1 MIKSV
6 NTLRK
11 TYGCKMRDNN
21 KVEFDSIE
29 SAIEEFK
36 AGKALVVVDDEDR
49 ENEGDLVLAGTLI
62 NSESMN
68 FMIKNTSGVV
78 CVPMLAEDLDRLNLP
93 PMTAIN
99 EDKKST
105 AFSVSVDAAIGITTG
120 ISAEDRCRTIKVLAD
135 RNSKSTDVSK
145 PGHIFPLRAAQGG
158 VLRRAGHTEAG
169 IDLAKLAGL
178 NPIAVI
184 AELVEDDGSIRKY
197 ESSYRFARENNLKFI
212 SIADIISYRRKHEK
226 QIELISTSE
235 LPTKFGNFKAFGYKS
250 IIDGISHIALVAG
263 DIGDGENVL
272 VRVHSEC
279 LTGDVMGSLRCDC
292 GDQLQLAM
300 TTISENGRGIVLYVR
315 GHEGR
320 SIGLL
325 NKIAAYGLQD
335 KGRDTVQENLEL
347 GFPADARDYG
357 TGAQILVDLGVKTM
371 KLLTNNPAKR
381 AGLEGYGLKIV
392 ERVALVAQVNEKNVD
407 YLSTKKN
414 KMGHD
419 IPNESLKA
427 KNEQR

>member
-1 MIKSV
+1 
-6 NTLRK
+6 
-11 TYGCKMRDNN
+11 MRDNN

-93 PMTAIN
+93 PMIAIN

-135 RNSKSTDVSK
+135 RNSKSSDVSK

-300 TTISENGRGIVLYVR
+300 KTISENGRGIVLYVR

-335 KGRDTVQENLEL
+335 KGRDTVQANLEL

-427 KNEQR
+427 KK

>member
-300 TTISENGRGIVLYVR
+300 KTISENGRGIVLYVR

-335 KGRDTVQENLEL
+335 KGRDTVQANLEL

-392 ERVALVAQVNEKNVD
+392 ERVALVAQVNEKNVN

-427 KNEQR
+427 KK

>member
-1 MIKSV
+1 M
-6 NTLRK
+6 N
-11 TYGCKMRDNN
+11 DDN

-49 ENEGDLVLAGTLI
+49 ENEGDLVFAGALI
-62 NSESMN
+62 TTESMN
-68 FMIKNTSGVV
+68 FMMKNTSGVV

-226 QIELISTSE
+226 QIELVSTSE

-263 DIGDGENVL
+263 DIGDGEDVL

-300 TTISENGRGIVLYVR
+300 KTISENGRGIVLYVR

-335 KGRDTVQENLEL
+335 KGRDTVQANLEL

-427 KNEQR
+427 KK

>member
-1 MIKSV
+1 LIKSV

-68 FMIKNTSGVV
+68 FIIKNTSGVV
-78 CVPMLAEDLDRLNLP
+78 YVPMLAEDLDRLNLP
-93 PMTAIN
+93 PMIAIN

-135 RNSKSTDVSK
+135 RNSKSSDVSK

-300 TTISENGRGIVLYVR
+300 KTISENGRGIVLYVR

-335 KGRDTVQENLEL
+335 KGRDTVQANLEL

-427 KNEQR
+427 KK

>member
-1 MIKSV
+1 MKD
-6 NTLRK
+6 NTE
-11 TYGCKMRDNN
+11 
-21 KVEFDSIE
+21 VVFDTVE

-36 AGKALVVVDDEDR
+36 KGNAIVVVDDEDR
-49 ENEGDLVLAGTLI
+49 ENEGDLILPGDLI
-62 NSESMN
+62 STESMN

-78 CVPMLAEDLDRLNLP
+78 CVPMEAEDLDRLKVP
-93 PMTAIN
+93 PMTTVN
-99 EDKKST
+99 EDKKLT
-105 AFSVSVDAAIGITTG
+105 AYSISVDSASGITTG
-120 ISAEDRCRTIKVLAD
+120 ISAQDRATTVKVLSN
-135 RNSKSTDVSK
+135 RNSQPSDVTK
-145 PGHIFPLRAAQGG
+145 PGHVFPLRAAQGG

-169 IDLAKLAGL
+169 VDLAKLAGL
-178 NPIAVI
+178 NPVAVI

-197 ESSYRFARENNLKFI
+197 ESSFRFARSNGLKFI
-212 SIADIISYRRKHEK
+212 SIADIISYRRRNEKH
-226 QIELISTSE
+226 IELFSQSE
-235 LPTKFGNFKAFGYKS
+235 LPTKYGNFRSFAYRSK
-250 IIDGISHIALVAG
+250 IDGIAHLALVAG
-263 DIGDGENVL
+263 DISDGENVL

-279 LTGDVMGSLRCDC
+279 LTGDVLGSLRCDC

-300 TTISENGRGIVLYVR
+300 KTIADHGRGIILYVR

-335 KGRDTVQENLEL
+335 KGRDTVQANIEL
-347 GFPADARDYG
+347 GLPADARDYG

-371 KLLTNNPAKR
+371 RLLTNNPSKR

-392 ERVALVAQVNEKNVD
+392 ERLPLIAIPNEKNID

-419 IPNESLKA
+419 LPNQTLEADK
-427 KNEQR
+427 

>member
-197 ESSYRFARENNLKFI
+197 ESSHRFARENNLKFI

-300 TTISENGRGIVLYVR
+300 KTISENGRGIVLYVR

-335 KGRDTVQENLEL
+335 KGRDTVQANLEL

-427 KNEQR
+427 KK

>member
-1 MIKSV
+1 M
-6 NTLRK
+6 N
-11 TYGCKMRDNN
+11 DDN

-49 ENEGDLVLAGTLI
+49 ENEGDLVFAGALI
-62 NSESMN
+62 TTESMN

-135 RNSKSTDVSK
+135 RNSKSIDVSK
-145 PGHIFPLRAAQGG
+145 PGHIFPLRAAPGG

-226 QIELISTSE
+226 QIELVSTSE

-263 DIGDGENVL
+263 DIGDGEDVL

-300 TTISENGRGIVLYVR
+300 KTISENGRGIVLYVR

-335 KGRDTVQENLEL
+335 KGRDTVQANLEL

-427 KNEQR
+427 KK

>member
-1 MIKSV
+1 MS
-6 NTLRK
+6 
-11 TYGCKMRDNN
+11 DDN
-21 KVEFDSIE
+21 KVKFDSIE

-49 ENEGDLVLAGTLI
+49 ENEGDLVFAGALI
-62 NSESMN
+62 TTESMN

-226 QIELISTSE
+226 QIELVSTSE

-263 DIGDGENVL
+263 DIGDGEDVL

-300 TTISENGRGIVLYVR
+300 KTISENGRGIVLYVR

-335 KGRDTVQENLEL
+335 KGRDTVQANLEL

-427 KNEQR
+427 KK

>member
-1 MIKSV
+1 MKD
-6 NTLRK
+6 NTE
-11 TYGCKMRDNN
+11 
-21 KVEFDSIE
+21 VVFDTVE

-36 AGKALVVVDDEDR
+36 KGNAIVVVDDEDR
-49 ENEGDLVLAGTLI
+49 ENEGDLILPGDLI
-62 NSESMN
+62 STESMN

-78 CVPMLAEDLDRLNLP
+78 CVPMEAEDLDRLKVP
-93 PMTAIN
+93 PMTTVN
-99 EDKKST
+99 EDKKLT
-105 AFSVSVDAAIGITTG
+105 AYSISVDSASGITTG
-120 ISAEDRCRTIKVLAD
+120 ISAQDRATTVKVLSN
-135 RNSKSTDVSK
+135 RNSQPSDVTK
-145 PGHIFPLRAAQGG
+145 PGHVFPLRAAQGG

-169 IDLAKLAGL
+169 VDLAKLAGL
-178 NPIAVI
+178 NPVAVI

-197 ESSYRFARENNLKFI
+197 ESSFRFARSNGLKFI
-212 SIADIISYRRKHEK
+212 SIADIISYRRRNEKHV
-226 QIELISTSE
+226 ELFSQSE
-235 LPTKFGNFKAFGYKS
+235 LPTKYGNFKSFAYRSK
-250 IIDGISHIALVAG
+250 IDGIAHLALVVG
-263 DIGDGENVL
+263 DISDGENVL

-279 LTGDVMGSLRCDC
+279 LTGDVLGSLRCDC

-300 TTISENGRGIVLYVR
+300 KTIADHGRGIILYVR

-335 KGRDTVQENLEL
+335 KGRDTVQANIEL
-347 GFPADARDYG
+347 GLPADARDYG

-371 KLLTNNPAKR
+371 RLLTNNPSKR

-392 ERVALVAQVNEKNVD
+392 ERLPLIAIPNEKNID

-419 IPNESLKA
+419 LPNQTLEADK
-427 KNEQR
+427 

>member
-1 MIKSV
+1 MSD
-6 NTLRK
+6 
-11 TYGCKMRDNN
+11 DNN
-21 KVEFDSIE
+21 VEFDSIE

-49 ENEGDLVLAGTLI
+49 ENEGDLVLAGALI
-62 NSESMN
+62 TTESMN

-78 CVPMLAEDLDRLNLP
+78 CVPMLTEDLDRLNLP
-93 PMTAIN
+93 PMTSIN

-197 ESSYRFARENNLKFI
+197 ESSYQFARANNLKFI

-226 QIELISTSE
+226 QIELVSTSE

-263 DIGDGENVL
+263 DIGDGEDVL

-300 TTISENGRGIVLYVR
+300 KTISENGRGIVLYVR

-335 KGRDTVQENLEL
+335 KGRDTVQANLEL

-392 ERVALVAQVNEKNVD
+392 ERVPLVAQVNEKNVD

-427 KNEQR
+427 KK

>member
-68 FMIKNTSGVV
+68 FIIKNTSGVV

-93 PMTAIN
+93 PMIAIN

-105 AFSVSVDAAIGITTG
+105 AFSVSVDSAIGITTG

-184 AELVEDDGSIRKY
+184 AELVENDGSIRKY

-300 TTISENGRGIVLYVR
+300 KTISENGRGIVLYVR

-335 KGRDTVQENLEL
+335 KGRDTVQANLEL

-419 IPNESLKA
+419 IPDESLKA
-427 KNEQR
+427 KK

>member
-1 MIKSV
+1 M
-6 NTLRK
+6 N
-11 TYGCKMRDNN
+11 DDN

-49 ENEGDLVLAGTLI
+49 ENEGDLVFAGALI
-62 NSESMN
+62 TTESMN

-135 RNSKSTDVSK
+135 RNSKATDVSK

-226 QIELISTSE
+226 QIELVSTSE

-263 DIGDGENVL
+263 DIGDGEDVL

-300 TTISENGRGIVLYVR
+300 KTISENGRGIVLYVR

-335 KGRDTVQENLEL
+335 KGRDTVQANLEL

-427 KNEQR
+427 KK

>member
-1 MIKSV
+1 
-6 NTLRK
+6 
-11 TYGCKMRDNN
+11 MRDNN

-93 PMTAIN
+93 PMIAIN

-300 TTISENGRGIVLYVR
+300 KIISENGRGIVLYVR

-335 KGRDTVQENLEL
+335 KGRDTVQANLEL

-427 KNEQR
+427 KK

>member
-1 MIKSV
+1 M
-6 NTLRK
+6 N
-11 TYGCKMRDNN
+11 DDN

-49 ENEGDLVLAGTLI
+49 ENEGDLVFAGALI
-62 NSESMN
+62 TTESMN

-184 AELVEDDGSIRKY
+184 ADLVEDDGSIRKY

-226 QIELISTSE
+226 QIELVSTSE

-263 DIGDGENVL
+263 DIGDGEDVL

-300 TTISENGRGIVLYVR
+300 KTISENGRGIVLYVR

-335 KGRDTVQENLEL
+335 KGRDTVQANLEL

-427 KNEQR
+427 KK

>member
-11 TYGCKMRDNN
+11 TYGYKMRDNN

-93 PMTAIN
+93 PMIAIN

-184 AELVEDDGSIRKY
+184 AELVENDGSIRKY

-235 LPTKFGNFKAFGYKS
+235 LPTKFGNFQAFGYKS

-300 TTISENGRGIVLYVR
+300 KTISENGRGIVLYVR

-335 KGRDTVQENLEL
+335 KGRDTVQANLEL

-427 KNEQR
+427 KK

>member
-1 MIKSV
+1 M
-6 NTLRK
+6 N
-11 TYGCKMRDNN
+11 DDN

-49 ENEGDLVLAGTLI
+49 ENEGDLVFAGALI
-62 NSESMN
+62 TTESMN

-226 QIELISTSE
+226 QIELVSTSE

-263 DIGDGENVL
+263 DIGNGEDVL

-279 LTGDVMGSLRCDC
+279 LTGDVLGSLRCDC

-300 TTISENGRGIVLYVR
+300 KTISENGRGIVLYVR

-335 KGRDTVQENLEL
+335 KGRDTVQANLEL

-427 KNEQR
+427 KK

>member
-93 PMTAIN
+93 PMIAIN

-105 AFSVSVDAAIGITTG
+105 AFSVSVDSAIGITTG

-300 TTISENGRGIVLYVR
+300 KTISENGRGIVLYVR

-335 KGRDTVQENLEL
+335 KGRDTVQANLEL

-419 IPNESLKA
+419 IPDESLKA
-427 KNEQR
+427 KK

>member
-1 MIKSV
+1 MS
-6 NTLRK
+6 
-11 TYGCKMRDNN
+11 DNN

-36 AGKALVVVDDEDR
+36 AGKGLVVVDDEDR
-49 ENEGDLVLAGTLI
+49 ENEGDLVFAGTLI
-62 NSESMN
+62 TTESMN
-68 FMIKNTSGVV
+68 FMIKNTSDVV

-99 EDKKST
+99 EEKKST

-135 RNSKSTDVSK
+135 RNSKATDVSK

-226 QIELISTSE
+226 QIELVSTSE

-263 DIGDGENVL
+263 DIGDGEDVL

-300 TTISENGRGIVLYVR
+300 KTISENGRGIVLYVR

-335 KGRDTVQENLEL
+335 KGRDTVQANLEL

-427 KNEQR
+427 EK

>member
-36 AGKALVVVDDEDR
+36 AGKALVVVDDDDR

-250 IIDGISHIALVAG
+250 LIDGISHIALVAG

-300 TTISENGRGIVLYVR
+300 KTISENGRGIVLYVR

-335 KGRDTVQENLEL
+335 KGRDTVQANLEL

-427 KNEQR
+427 KK

>member
-1 MIKSV
+1 LIKSV

-93 PMTAIN
+93 PMIAIN

-300 TTISENGRGIVLYVR
+300 KIISENGRGIVLYVR

-335 KGRDTVQENLEL
+335 KGRDTVQANLEL

-427 KNEQR
+427 KK

>member
-1 MIKSV
+1 MKKLNYVLFAILLVGFASCNQPTSKTDSV
-6 NTLRK
+6 ADIIYFGGDILTMEGNEAQ
-11 TYGCKMRDNN
+11 Y
-21 KVEFDSIE
+21 VEAVAVKD
-29 SAIEEFK
+29 
-36 AGKALVVVDDEDR
+36 GKIM
-49 ENEGDLVLAGTLI
+49 LAGTKAEADKLKGA
-62 NSESMN
+62 NTQMN
-68 FMIKNTSGVV
+68 
-78 CVPMLAEDLDRLNLP
+78 DLQGKTLLPGFIDGHSHILTVADATLQANLSP
-93 PMTAIN
+93 AP
-99 EDKKST
+99 
-105 AFSVSVDAAIGITTG
+105 VG
-120 ISAEDRCRTIKVLAD
+120 KVA
-135 RNSKSTDVSK
+135 
-145 PGHIFPLRAAQGG
+145 
-158 VLRRAGHTEAG
+158 
-169 IDLAKLAGL
+169 
-178 NPIAVI
+178 
-184 AELVEDDGSIRKY
+184 
-197 ESSYRFARENNLKFI
+197 

-300 TTISENGRGIVLYVR
+300 KTISENGRGIVLYVR

-335 KGRDTVQENLEL
+335 KGRDTVQANLEL

-392 ERVALVAQVNEKNVD
+392 ERVALVAQVNEKNVN

-427 KNEQR
+427 KK

>member
-1 MIKSV
+1 MTKWV
-6 NTLRK
+6 NILRK
-11 TYGCKMRDNN
+11 TYGCKMSDDN

-49 ENEGDLVLAGTLI
+49 ENEGDLVFAGTLI
-62 NSESMN
+62 TTESMN

-226 QIELISTSE
+226 QIELVSTSE

-263 DIGDGENVL
+263 DIGDGEDVL

-300 TTISENGRGIVLYVR
+300 KTISENGRGIVLYVR

-335 KGRDTVQENLEL
+335 KGRDTVQANLEL

-357 TGAQILVDLGVKTM
+357 TGAQILVDLGVK
-371 KLLTNNPAKR
+371 
-381 AGLEGYGLKIV
+381 
-392 ERVALVAQVNEKNVD
+392 Q
-407 YLSTKKN
+407 
-414 KMGHD
+414 
-419 IPNESLKA
+419 
-427 KNEQR
+427 

>member
-1 MIKSV
+1 
-6 NTLRK
+6 
-11 TYGCKMRDNN
+11 MRDNN

-93 PMTAIN
+93 PMIAIN

-135 RNSKSTDVSK
+135 RNSKYTDVSK

-250 IIDGISHIALVAG
+250 NIDGISHIALVAG

-300 TTISENGRGIVLYVR
+300 KTISENGRGIVLYVR

-335 KGRDTVQENLEL
+335 KGRDTVQANLEL

-419 IPNESLKA
+419 IPDESLKA
-427 KNEQR
+427 KK